1 LADAHDEM
9 RRLMTAY
16 AESIHVDSGLRA
28 RIVANVSSRRQGRT
42 YLWLAYVATGV
53 ITVLLVAMF
62 VYIRQP
68 GAPRPA
74 ATPTFTTFTT
84 SSPDS
89 MPSAI
94 VEGPDGAIWLT
105 ERGVSRIG
113 RISQSGDVKEYPLP
127 KSNAA
132 PTSIAVG
139 SEGALWFT
147 APGANEIGRI
157 TTAGQI
163 SEYSLPT
170 PNAAPQSIALGP
182 DGNLWFTELAG
193 NKIGRIGV
201 DGTITEF
208 ELPRRGEVQCGF
220 VCPYGIARGL
230 DGALWFTESQ
240 LSAGG
245 GNRVGRLTTDGQ
257 LTEYPLPSAN
267 ALPTCI
273 TAGRDLV
280 YVCESRTSRI
290 AEVGRTGAVTEREL
304 PDAVAGSTAMAA
316 VATKD
321 GRVWIVVGRQN
332 PGARGGGE
340 VAILGRDGS
349 FTTYKIPASAD
360 VREGA
365 AVDASGQLWFVAG
378 SAEVMRMRLDI

>member
-1 LADAHDEM
+1 LADPYDEM

-16 AESIHVDSGLRA
+16 AESIHVDSGLRR
-28 RIVANVSSRRQGRT
+28 RIGANVTSRRKGRT
-42 YLWLAYVATGV
+42 GLWLAYVATGV
-53 ITVLLVAMF
+53 ITVLVVATF

-74 ATPTFTTFTT
+74 GPPTFTTFTT
-84 SSPDS
+84 PSRDS
-89 MPSAI
+89 LPSAI
-94 VEGPDGAIWLT
+94 VEGPDGAMWFT
-105 ERGVSRIG
+105 ERGVSGIG
-113 RISQSGDVKEYPLP
+113 RISQAGAVTEYPLP
-127 KSNAA
+127 ESNAA
-132 PTSIAVG
+132 PTSIAAG
-139 SEGALWFT
+139 SDGALWFT

-157 TTAGQI
+157 TTAGQV
-163 SEYSLPT
+163 SEYALPT
-170 PNAAPQSIALGP
+170 PSAEPQSIALGP

-290 AEVGRTGAVTEREL
+290 AEVGRTGAVTERKL
-304 PDAVAGSTAMAA
+304 PGAAGPAPVAA

-321 GRVWIVVGRQN
+321 GRVWIVVGRQY
-332 PGARGGGE
+332 PGAAGGGE

-349 FTTYKIPASAD
+349 FTTYKAPASAA
-360 VREGA
+360 VRDGA
-365 AVDASGQLWFVAG
+365 AVDATGQLWFVAG
-378 SAEVMRMRLDI
+378 SAEVMRMRLDS

>member
-1 LADAHDEM
+1 
-9 RRLMTAY
+9 
-16 AESIHVDSGLRA
+16 
-28 RIVANVSSRRQGRT
+28 
-42 YLWLAYVATGV
+42 
-53 ITVLLVAMF
+53 
-62 VYIRQP
+62 
-68 GAPRPA
+68 
-74 ATPTFTTFTT
+74 
-84 SSPDS
+84 
-89 MPSAI
+89 
-94 VEGPDGAIWLT
+94 
-105 ERGVSRIG
+105 
-113 RISQSGDVKEYPLP
+113 
-127 KSNAA
+127 
-132 PTSIAVG
+132 
-139 SEGALWFT
+139 LWFT
-147 APGANEIGRI
+147 SPGANEIGRI

-163 SEYSLPT
+163 SEYALPT

-201 DGTITEF
+201 NGTITEF

-304 PDAVAGSTAMAA
+304 PGAAAGSAAVAA
-316 VATKD
+316 VATID

-332 PGARGGGE
+332 SGAAGGGE

-349 FTTYKIPASAD
+349 FTNYQVPASAA

-378 SAEVMRMRLDI
+378 SAEVMRMRLDS